1 MIEKAIEF
9 SIRNRFVVILLAL
22 GVVIWGIHA
31 VINTPVDAIPD
42 LSENQV
48 IVFTD
53 WMGRSPKEIE
63 DQITYP
69 LSVNLQGL
77 AGVKAVRSSSEFNF
91 SMINVIFEDNIDFY
105 FARQRVLERLTLAST
120 FLPPGVAPYL
130 APDAT
135 ALGQIFWYTVEGEG
149 QDLGRLRAIQD
160 WYVRYQLNS
169 VPGVAQVASA
179 GGFPIE
185 YQIDVDPNHLRAY
198 NVTLGE
204 LFSAVA
210 RSNSA
215 VGGKVIQKGN
225 AEYIVRGVGWI
236 ENTQDIEKI
245 VVKADPE
252 RGTPIYVSNLG
263 TVSLGAEFR
272 RSVLEKNGNEAV
284 GAVVMMRHGENP
296 LEVTKRIKAKI
307 QELQP
312 GLPEAV
318 RIVPF
323 YDRTRLIHGAIEMIT
338 GTLREEMI
346 IASVAILLILMHF
359 RSALLIC
366 MTLPL
371 AVLVSFILMRHFN
384 VPSNIMSLSGIA
396 ISIGILVDQA
406 IVMVENAT
414 HHLTAHFGHNKK
426 ITGDTREIIIPAC
439 RTVGRP
445 IFFSV
450 MIVLL
455 SFIPVFALSGREGKT
470 FHPLAFTKSFAMIG
484 VAIFSITLVPALIPS
499 FIRGRLRSEEESWLV
514 RNLIGIYKPWLTW
527 LMPRW
532 NLAMWSFSALLVLGA
547 GLFPINAIVPIPW
560 HWCFLVVAG
569 VTIAISVIFT
579 RGAHWQVVSFVTLA
593 ALSLTAYNFPKI
605 GVDYMPP
612 LDEGSILD
620 MPVTVP
626 RASVTQVTDDLKA
639 RDALLRRFPELEM
652 IVGKAGRAD
661 TPTDPSPLDMVESVI
676 TLRPKEYW
684 PRRKLRYA
692 DAEKQ
697 TEVVLAALQQRG
709 LIEPIADESK
719 RRELLGPA
727 TMNAAQRFDEAMRE
741 FVLQRFTEFQSK
753 LGKKL
758 LREFTAELVGRWNK
772 AGHLLAAVGEDDTQ
786 RVAAGLEKEFVAI
799 LTAGPGQ
806 EDINR
811 LIQQIAEKLA
821 AEKKVELNP
830 ELLTARFH
838 PLYAAYL
845 AVTNVLGAEQPTLF
859 TEMFEFI
866 EKRRDAHWRE
876 QVRPLDY
883 EIFDCAVGAY
893 DWYAIEELRKAAD
906 EKGLWAEAS
915 PLPMGE
921 GRGEGAPRETTS
933 PHSNPLPKGEGTDAA
948 EHKQLKALRAELDA
962 AWAPKLFLWK
972 SSMYSR
978 SKKDEGTDLLKEIDS
993 VVRMP
998 GWANIPT
1005 QPIINR
1011 IDMLATGVR
1020 TMIGVKVFGNDL
1032 DKIQEV
1038 SEQVA
1043 DVLRQV
1049 PGAVNV
1055 VPDQSR
1061 GKGYLEVKVDRD
1073 RAARYGVNVGD
1084 VQDVIET
1091 ALGGKAITMT
1101 VQGRE
1106 RFPVRIRYAR
1116 AFREDEEEVK
1126 NLLVS
1131 AAGAPMGPNA
1141 SGTGGGMNGG
1151 GVGGPGAPPAAGPK
1165 SGQVQI
1171 PLAMVADVK
1180 IVEGPAMI
1188 KSENG
1193 MLCNYVQLGVRD
1205 RDIVGFVEDA
1215 QRVVQQKLKLPQG
1228 MYLQWTGQFENQ
1240 VRAGKTMLVV
1250 FPAVILVIFIILYLT
1265 YNDLIDA
1272 LLMMKAVPEALV
1284 GGVFLL
1290 WLCDYHFSV
1299 AVQVGFIACFGMATE
1314 TGIIMLV
1321 YLREAIQKRG
1331 GLEKIGSLREL
1342 RDAVIE
1348 GAVHRLRP
1356 KLLTEG
1362 VAIIALAP
1370 MLWATGVGHEV
1381 IQAMAAPVLGG
1392 LLIADEVVDIFIPVR
1407 FYWVRRYRW
1416 LKMHGLPADSG
1427 PDTTRPRTGAR
1438 LAGRLAGPSLRP
1450 MANN

>member
-1 MIEKAIEF
+1 MIEKIIEF
-9 SIRNRFVVILLAL
+9 SIRNRFVVILLSL
-22 GVVIWGIHA
+22 GVVIWGVHA
-31 VINTPVDAIPD
+31 VINTPIDAIPD

-91 SMINVIFEDNIDFY
+91 SMINIIFEDNIDFY

-120 FLPPGVAPYL
+120 FLPPGVVPYL

-185 YQIDVDPNHLRAY
+185 YQIDVDPNNLRAY

-204 LFSAVA
+204 LFAAVA
-210 RSNSA
+210 GSNSA

-225 AEYIVRGVGWI
+225 AEYIIRGVGWI
-236 ENTQDIEKI
+236 ESTEDIENT

-252 RGTPIYVSNLG
+252 KGTPVYVSNLG
-263 TVSLGAEFR
+263 TVSLGTEFR
-272 RSVLEKNGNEAV
+272 RSVLEKGGNEAV

-312 GLPEAV
+312 GLPEGV

-338 GTLREEMI
+338 DTLRDEMI
-346 IASVAILLILMHF
+346 IASVAILVVLWHV
-359 RSALLIC
+359 RSALVIC

-371 AVLVSFILMRHFN
+371 AVVVSFILMRHFGIA
-384 VPSNIMSLSGIA
+384 SNIMSLSGIA

-414 HHLTAHFGHNKK
+414 HHLTAKFGHHQK
-426 ITGDTREIIIPAC
+426 IRGDTREIVIPAC
-439 RTVGRP
+439 RMVGRP

-450 MIVLL
+450 MIILL
-455 SFIPVFALSGREGKT
+455 SFIPVFALTGQEGKT
-470 FHPLAFTKSFAMIG
+470 FHPLAFTKSFAMVG
-484 VAIFSITLVPALIPS
+484 VAIFSITLVPALIPT
-499 FIRGRLRSEEESWLV
+499 FIKGRLRSEEESWLV
-514 RNLIGIYKPWLTW
+514 RNFIGIYKPWLTW

-532 NLAMWSFSALLVLGA
+532 NLAMWAFSALLVIGA
-547 GLFPINAIVPIPW
+547 GMFPINAIVPIPW
-560 HWCFLVVAG
+560 HWCFLVVTG
-569 VTIAISVIFT
+569 FTMAITVIFT
-579 RGAHWQVVSFVTLA
+579 RGAKYQVLSFVTLA
-593 ALSLTAYNFPKI
+593 ALSLWASKLPKI

-626 RASVTQVTDDLKA
+626 RASVTETADDLKA
-639 RDALLRRFPELEM
+639 RDALLRRFPEVEM
-652 IVGKAGRAD
+652 IVGKSGRAD
-661 TPTDPSPLDMVESVI
+661 TPTDPSPLDMVESII
-676 TLRPKEYW
+676 TLRPKEHW
-684 PRRKLRYA
+684 PKRKLDYK

-697 TEVVLAALQQRG
+697 MAVVLAALQERH
-709 LIEPIADESK
+709 LVDPIDDEAD
-719 RRELLGPA
+719 RHALLDPA
-727 TMNAAQRFDEAMRE
+727 TMNAVMRFDEMMRE
-741 FVLQRFTEFQSK
+741 MVLKRYHEFENK
-753 LGKKL
+753 LGSRL
-758 LREFTAELVGRWNK
+758 LREFIAELADRWQK
-772 AGHLLAAVGEDDTQ
+772 ADRLLESVSEADIDRLAAGF
-786 RVAAGLEKEFVAI
+786 EKQFAPI
-799 LTAGPGQ
+799 LSAGPGQ

-811 LIQQIAEKLA
+811 LIQQLAEKLA
-821 AEKKVELNP
+821 SEKKVQLNP
-830 ELLTARFH
+830 ELLTAKFP
-838 PLYAAYL
+838 PLKVAYL
-845 AVTNVLGAEQPTLF
+845 AVTNVLGSEQPTLF
-859 TEMFEFI
+859 TQMFDFI
-866 EKRRDAHWRE
+866 EHQRDEHWRE
-876 QVRPLDY
+876 QVHQLDQ
-883 EIFDCAVGAY
+883 EIFPYAIAAY
-893 DWYAIEELRKAAD
+893 DRYAIEELHKLAD
-906 EKGLWAEAS
+906 EKGLWAEK
-915 PLPMGE
+915 
-921 GRGEGAPRETTS
+921 TD
-933 PHSNPLPKGEGTDAA
+933 DAA
-948 EHKQLKALRAELDA
+948 EQKQLVALREELDA
-962 AWAPKLFLWK
+962 AWSVPHLWPSQNLFLWRK
-972 SSMYSR
+972 S
-978 SKKDEGTDLLKEIDS
+978 KDDLLKEVDS

-998 GWANIPT
+998 GWANIWT

-1020 TMIGVKVFGNDL
+1020 TMIGVKVFGNNL

-1038 SEQVA
+1038 SEEVA
-1043 DVLRQV
+1043 EVLKGI
-1049 PGAVNV
+1049 PGAVDV
-1055 VPDQSR
+1055 FPDQSR
-1061 GKGYLEVKVDRD
+1061 GKGYLEIKIDRK
-1073 RAARYGVNVGD
+1073 RAARYGVKVSD
-1084 VQDVIET
+1084 IQDVIET

-1101 VQGRE
+1101 VEGRE
-1106 RFPVRIRYAR
+1106 RFPVRVRYNR
-1116 AFREDEEEVK
+1116 ASREDEQEVK
-1126 NLLVS
+1126 RLLVS
-1131 AAGAPMGPNA
+1131 AASAPMGNP
-1141 SGTGGGMNGG
+1141 SGGGMNGKG
-1151 GVGGPGAPPAAGPK
+1151 MNGPATPMASGSK
-1165 SGQVQI
+1165 SGPVQI
-1171 PLAMVADVK
+1171 PLAMVADVN

-1193 MLCNYVQLGVRD
+1193 MLRNYVQLNVRD
-1205 RDIVGFVEDA
+1205 RDVVGFVEEA
-1215 QRVVQQKLKLPQG
+1215 QRVVAQKVKLPQG
-1228 MYLQWTGQFENQ
+1228 MYLAWSGQFEHQ

-1250 FPAVILVIFIILYLT
+1250 FPAVILVIFVILFLT
-1265 YNDLIDA
+1265 YNDIIDA
-1272 LLMMKAVPEALV
+1272 FLMMKAVPEAMV
-1284 GGVFLL
+1284 GGIFLL
-1290 WLCDYHFSV
+1290 WLFGYHFSV

-1321 YLREAIQKRG
+1321 YLRDAVDRRG
-1331 GLEKIGSLREL
+1331 GLEKIQSLAEL

-1362 VAIIALAP
+1362 TAIIALAP

-1381 IQAMAAPVLGG
+1381 ISAMAAPVLGG

-1407 FYWVRRYRW
+1407 FYWVRRWRW
-1416 LKMHGLPADSG
+1416 LKMHGIDEATAGYDKAVRPRALPA
-1427 PDTTRPRTGAR
+1427 TGRFA
-1438 LAGRLAGPSLRP
+1438 AGRLSGLAETP
-1450 MANN
+1450 ANIASGNGAPAKTPRA

>member
-1 MIEKAIEF
+1 MIEKIIEF
-9 SIRNRFVVILLAL
+9 SIRNRFVVILLSL
-22 GVVIWGIHA
+22 GVVVWGVHA

-91 SMINVIFEDNIDFY
+91 SMINIIFEDKIDFY

-120 FLPPGVAPYL
+120 FLPPGVVPYL

-185 YQIDVDPNHLRAY
+185 YQIDVDPNNLRAY

-210 RSNSA
+210 QSNSA

-236 ENTQDIEKI
+236 ENTADIEKT

-252 RGTPIYVSNLG
+252 KGTPIYVSNLG
-263 TVSLGAEFR
+263 TVSQGAEFR
-272 RSVLEKNGNEAV
+272 RSVLEKDGNEAV

-312 GLPEAV
+312 GLPEGV

-323 YDRTRLIHGAIEMIT
+323 YDRTRLIHGAIET
-338 GTLREEMI
+338 VTDTLRDEMI
-346 IASVAILLILMHF
+346 IASLAILLILMHF
-359 RSALLIC
+359 RSAVVIC

-384 VPSNIMSLSGIA
+384 IASNIMSLSGIA

-414 HHLTAHFGHNKK
+414 HQLTAHFGHHKK
-426 ITGDTREIIIPAC
+426 IMGDTREIVIPAC
-439 RTVGRP
+439 RMVGRP

-450 MIVLL
+450 IIILL
-455 SFIPVFALSGREGKT
+455 SFIPVFALTGQEGKT

-484 VAIFSITLVPALIPS
+484 VAILSITLVPALIPT
-499 FIRGRLRSEEESWLV
+499 FIKGRLRSEEDSWLV
-514 RNLIGIYKPWLTW
+514 RNLINIYKPWLTW
-527 LMPRW
+527 LMPRR
-532 NLAMWSFSALLVLGA
+532 NLAMWAFSALLVLGA

-560 HWCFLVVAG
+560 HWCFLAVTG
-569 VTIAISVIFT
+569 VTMAITVIFT
-579 RGAHWQVVSFVTLA
+579 RGARWQLLSFVTLA
-593 ALSLTAYNFPKI
+593 ALSLTAYHFPKI

-620 MPVTVP
+620 MPITVP
-626 RASVTQVTDDLKA
+626 RASVTQATDDLKA
-639 RDALLRRFPELEM
+639 RDALLRRFPEVEL
-652 IVGKAGRAD
+652 IVGKSGRAD

-676 TLRPKEYW
+676 TLRPKEHW
-684 PRRKLRYA
+684 PRRRLRYA

-697 TEVVLAALQQRG
+697 MKVVLAALQERR
-709 LIEPIADESK
+709 LIDPIPEDSE
-719 RRELLGPA
+719 RRAILDPA
-727 TMNAAQRFDEAMRE
+727 TMNAVQRFDETMRE
-741 FVLQRFTEFQSK
+741 MVLQRFRDFEAD
-753 LGKKL
+753 LGPEL
-758 LREFTAELVGRWNK
+758 LREFIVELVGRWQK
-772 AGHLLAAVGEDDTQ
+772 ADRLLEPVAEADLDRLVTQ
-786 RVAAGLEKEFVAI
+786 LQKEFAPI
-799 LTAGPGQ
+799 LSAGPGQ
-806 EDINR
+806 EDVNR

-821 AEKKVELNP
+821 AGKKVELNP
-830 ELLTARFH
+830 ELITAKFH

-845 AVTNVLGAEQPTLF
+845 AVTNVLGSEQPTLF
-859 TEMFEFI
+859 TEMFDFI
-866 EKRRDAHWRE
+866 EHARDKRSRE
-876 QVRPLDY
+876 QVHQIDRDVFPR
-883 EIFDCAVGAY
+883 AVAAY
-893 DWYAIEELRKAAD
+893 DRFAIEELHKLAD
-906 EKGLWAEAS
+906 EKGLWAEK
-915 PLPMGE
+915 
-921 GRGEGAPRETTS
+921 TD
-933 PHSNPLPKGEGTDAA
+933 DAA
-948 EHKQLKALRAELDA
+948 EQEQLKALRADLDA
-962 AWAPKLFLWK
+962 AWSSPHVLPSGNVFLWK
-972 SSMYSR
+972 STMYST
-978 SKKDEGTDLLKEIDS
+978 KKEDKGTDLRAEMHS
-993 VVRMP
+993 VVQMP
-998 GWANIPT
+998 GWANIWT

-1020 TMIGVKVFGNDL
+1020 TMIGVKVFGNNL

-1043 DVLRQV
+1043 EVLRLV
-1049 PGAVNV
+1049 PGAADV

-1061 GKGYLEVKVDRD
+1061 GKGYLEIKIDRD
-1073 RAARYGVNVGD
+1073 RAARYGVKVAD
-1084 VQDVIET
+1084 VQEVIET

-1101 VQGRE
+1101 VEGRE
-1106 RFPVRIRYAR
+1106 RFPVRVRYNR
-1116 AFREDEEEVK
+1116 ASREDEEDVK

-1131 AAGAPMGPNA
+1131 ATTAMGQP
-1141 SGTGGGMNGG
+1141 SGGMNGG
-1151 GVGGPGAPPAAGPK
+1151 GAMNGGNTRGLGTSVPSAAPV
-1165 SGQVQI
+1165 QV

-1180 IVEGPAMI
+1180 IVQGPAMI

-1193 MLCNYVQLGVRD
+1193 MLRNYVQLNVRD
-1205 RDIVGFVEDA
+1205 RDVVGFVEEA
-1215 QRVVQQKLKLPQG
+1215 QRVVAQKVKLPQG
-1228 MYLQWTGQFENQ
+1228 MYLAWSGQFENQ

-1250 FPAVILVIFIILYLT
+1250 FPAVILVIFIILFLT

-1272 LLMMKAVPEALV
+1272 LLMMKAVPEAMV
-1284 GGVFLL
+1284 GGILLL
-1290 WLCDYHFSV
+1290 WLFGYHFSV

-1321 YLREAIQKRG
+1321 YVRDAVQKRG
-1331 GLEKIGSLREL
+1331 GLEKIRSLAEL

-1381 IQAMAAPVLGG
+1381 ISAMAAPVLGG

-1416 LKMHGLPADSG
+1416 LKMHGIDEATAGYDKAV
-1427 PDTTRPRTGAR
+1427 RPSVLHENGRAA
-1438 LAGRLAGPSLRP
+1438 AGRLLRP
-1450 MANN
+1450 TDQPTRIASGDGEPARTVGA

>member
-1 MIEKAIEF
+1 MIERIIEF
-9 SIRNRFVVILLAL
+9 SIRNRFVVILAVL
-22 GVVIWGIHA
+22 GVVIWGVYA

-91 SMINVIFEDNIDFY
+91 SMINIIFEDNIDFY
-105 FARQRVLERLTLAST
+105 FARERVLERLTLAST
-120 FLPPGVAPYL
+120 FLPPGVVPYL

-185 YQIDVDPNHLRAY
+185 YQIDVDPNNLRAY

-210 RSNSA
+210 QSNSA

-236 ENTQDIEKI
+236 GSTKDIEKT

-252 RGTPIYVSNLG
+252 KGTPIYVSNLG
-263 TVSLGAEFR
+263 TVSLGSEFR

-296 LEVTKRIKAKI
+296 LQVTKRIKAKI

-312 GLPEAV
+312 GLPEGV

-323 YDRTRLIHGAIEMIT
+323 YDRTRLIHGAIETVT
-338 GTLREEMI
+338 GTLRDEML
-346 IASVAILLILMHF
+346 IASLAILLILMHF
-359 RSALLIC
+359 RSAVVIC

-384 VPSNIMSLSGIA
+384 IASNIMSLSGIA

-414 HHLTAHFGHNKK
+414 HHLTAHFGHHQK
-426 ITGDTREIIIPAC
+426 ITGDTREIVIPAC
-439 RTVGRP
+439 RMVGRP

-450 MIVLL
+450 IIILL
-455 SFIPVFALSGREGKT
+455 SFIPVFALTGQEGKT

-484 VAIFSITLVPALIPS
+484 VAILSITLVPALIPT
-499 FIRGRLRSEEESWLV
+499 FIKGRLRSEEESWLV
-514 RNLIGIYKPWLTW
+514 RNMIGIYKPWLTW

-532 NLAMWSFSALLVLGA
+532 NLAMWAFSALLILGA

-560 HWCFLVVAG
+560 HWCFLAVTG
-569 VTIAISVIFT
+569 VTMAITVIFT
-579 RGAHWQVVSFVTLA
+579 RGARWQLLSFVTLA
-593 ALSLTAYNFPKI
+593 ALALTAYHFPKI

-626 RASVTQVTDDLKA
+626 RASVTEASDDLKA
-639 RDALLRRFPELEM
+639 RDALLRRFPEVEM

-676 TLRPKEYW
+676 TLRPKEHW
-684 PRRKLRYA
+684 PKRKLDYK

-697 TEVVLAALQQRG
+697 TTVVLAALQGRG
-709 LIEPIADESK
+709 LVEPIEEQAK
-719 RRELLGPA
+719 RRAILDPA
-727 TMNAAQRFDEAMRE
+727 TMNALQRFNEAMRE
-741 FVLQRFTEFQSK
+741 TALRRFSDFEAD
-753 LGKKL
+753 LGPKL
-758 LREFTAELVGRWNK
+758 LRVLVVELAGRWQK
-772 AGHLLAAVGEDDTQ
+772 ADRLPAPLAEADIDRLAA
-786 RVAAGLEKEFVAI
+786 RLERQFAPI
-799 LTAGPGQ
+799 LSAGPGQ
-806 EDINR
+806 EDVTR
-811 LIQQIAEKLA
+811 LIQQIAENLA
-821 AEKKVELNP
+821 AEKKLELKA
-830 ELLTARFH
+830 ELMTARFR

-845 AVTNVLGAEQPTLF
+845 AVSNVLGCEQPTLF
-859 TEMFEFI
+859 SEMFEFI
-866 EKRRDAHWRE
+866 EHERDKQWRE
-876 QVRPLDY
+876 QVRQLDH
-883 EIFDCAVGAY
+883 EIFPRGVAAY
-893 DWYAIEELRKAAD
+893 DRYAIDEVRKAAQD
-906 EKGLWAEAS
+906 EGLGRESPPAGEPTRAEQQ
-915 PLPMGE
+915 
-921 GRGEGAPRETTS
+921 
-933 PHSNPLPKGEGTDAA
+933 
-948 EHKQLKALRAELDA
+948 QLESLRAELDA
-962 AWAPKLFLWK
+962 AWSPGLFLWK
-972 SSMYSR
+972 K
-978 SKKDEGTDLLKEIDS
+978 SKDDLLKEVDS

-998 GWANIPT
+998 GWANIWT

-1043 DVLRQV
+1043 EVLKQI
-1049 PGAVNV
+1049 PGAVDV
-1055 VPDQSR
+1055 FPDQSR
-1061 GKGYLEVKVDRD
+1061 GKGYLEIRIDRE
-1073 RAARYGVNVGD
+1073 RAARYGVKVAD

-1101 VQGRE
+1101 VEGRE
-1106 RFPVRIRYAR
+1106 RFPVRVRYNR
-1116 AFREDEEEVK
+1116 ESREDEEDVK

-1131 AAGAPMGPNA
+1131 AAGGMTGEAA
-1141 SGTGGGMNGG
+1141 SGGMNAARPLAASQGYA
-1151 GVGGPGAPPAAGPK
+1151 APL
-1165 SGQVQI
+1165 QV

-1193 MLCNYVQLGVRD
+1193 MLRNYVQLNVRD
-1205 RDIVGFVEDA
+1205 RDVLGFVEEA
-1215 QRVVQQKLKLPQG
+1215 QRVVAEKIKLPQG
-1228 MYLQWTGQFENQ
+1228 MYLAWSGQFENQ

-1250 FPAVILVIFIILYLT
+1250 FPVVILVIFIILFLT

-1272 LLMMKAVPEALV
+1272 LLMMKAVPEAMV
-1284 GGVFLL
+1284 GGIFLL

-1321 YLREAIQKRG
+1321 YLRDAVQRRG
-1331 GLEKIGSLREL
+1331 GLEKIRSLGEL

-1381 IQAMAAPVLGG
+1381 ISAMAAPVLGG

-1416 LKMHGLPADSG
+1416 LKMHGIDEATAGYDQAVRPGTLHENGQAADRGSAAVPAG
-1427 PDTTRPRTGAR
+1427 
-1438 LAGRLAGPSLRP
+1438 
-1450 MANN
+1450 

>member
-1 MIEKAIEF
+1 MIEKIIEF
-9 SIRNRFVVILLAL
+9 SIRNRFVVILVSL
-22 GVVIWGIHA
+22 GVVIWGVHA
-31 VINTPVDAIPD
+31 LINTPVDAIPD

-91 SMINVIFEDNIDFY
+91 SMINVIFDDNIDFY
-105 FARQRVLERLTLAST
+105 FARQRVLERLTLAGT
-120 FLPPGVAPYL
+120 FLPSGVVPYM

-185 YQIDVDPNHLRAY
+185 YQIDVDPNNLRAY

-204 LFSAVA
+204 LFAAVA
-210 RSNSA
+210 QSNSA
-215 VGGKVIQKGN
+215 VGGKVVQKGN
-225 AEYIVRGVGWI
+225 AEYIIRGVGWI
-236 ENTQDIEKI
+236 ENTKDIEKT

-252 RGTPIYVSNLG
+252 KGTPIYVSNLG

-312 GLPEAV
+312 GLPEGV

-323 YDRTRLIHGAIEMIT
+323 YDRTRLINGAIDSVTE
-338 GTLREEMI
+338 TLRDEMI
-346 IASVAILLILMHF
+346 IASLAILLILMHF
-359 RSALLIC
+359 RSAVVIC

-384 VPSNIMSLSGIA
+384 IASNIMSLSGIA

-414 HHLTAHFGHNKK
+414 HHLTAHFGHHHK
-426 ITGDTREIIIPAC
+426 ITGDTREILIPAC
-439 RTVGRP
+439 RMVGRP

-450 MIVLL
+450 IIILL
-455 SFIPVFALSGREGKT
+455 SFLPVFALTGQEGKM

-484 VAIFSITLVPALIPS
+484 VAIISITLVPALIPT
-499 FIRGRLRSEEESWLV
+499 FIKGRLRSEEDSWLV
-514 RNLIGIYKPWLTW
+514 RTMIGIYKPWLTW
-527 LMPRW
+527 LMPRL
-532 NLAMWSFSALLVLGA
+532 NLAMWSFAALLILGA

-560 HWCFLVVAG
+560 HWCFLA
-569 VTIAISVIFT
+569 VTGFTMVITLIFT
-579 RGAHWQVVSFVTLA
+579 RGAKWQVVSFITLA
-593 ALSLTAYNFPKI
+593 ALALTAYKFPKI

-626 RASVTQVTDDLKA
+626 RASVTETTDDLKA
-639 RDALLRRFPELEM
+639 RDALLRRFPEVEM
-652 IVGKAGRAD
+652 IVGKSGRAD

-684 PRRKLRYA
+684 PKRKLEYK

-697 TEVVLAALQQRG
+697 TAVVLAALQERH
-709 LIEPIADESK
+709 LIDPIAAESD
-719 RRELLGPA
+719 RHALLDPA
-727 TMNAAQRFDEAMRE
+727 TMNAITRMDETLRE
-741 FVLQRFTEFQSK
+741 IVLQRFHDFEAD
-753 LGKKL
+753 LGPKL
-758 LREFTAELVGRWNK
+758 LGEFITELVGRWQK
-772 AGHLLAAVGEDDTQ
+772 SGQLLAPL
-786 RVAAGLEKEFVAI
+786 AATDIGR
-799 LTAGPGQ
+799 LTAELQKQFASILSAGPAQ
-806 EDINR
+806 EDVNR

-821 AEKKVELNP
+821 AEEKVELTP
-830 ELLTARFH
+830 QLLTAKFH

-845 AVTNVLGAEQPTLF
+845 AMTNVLGSEQPTLF
-859 TEMFEFI
+859 TGMFEFI
-866 EKRRDAHWRE
+866 EKQRDKHWRA
-876 QVRPLDY
+876 QVRQIDRD
-883 EIFDCAVGAY
+883 IFPRAVAAY
-893 DWYAIEELRKAAD
+893 DRYAIEELHKLAD
-906 EKGLWAEAS
+906 EKGLWAEK
-915 PLPMGE
+915 
-921 GRGEGAPRETTS
+921 TD
-933 PHSNPLPKGEGTDAA
+933 DAA
-948 EHKQLKALRAELDA
+948 EQEQLKTLAAERDA
-962 AWAPKLFLWK
+962 AWSVRHVWPSDNLFLWK
-972 SSMYSR
+972 K
-978 SKKDEGTDLLKEIDS
+978 SKDDFLKEIDS

-998 GWANIPT
+998 GWANIWT

-1043 DVLRQV
+1043 EVLKQI
-1049 PGAVNV
+1049 PGAVDV
-1055 VPDQSR
+1055 FPDQSR
-1061 GKGYLEVKVDRD
+1061 GKGYLEIKIDRD
-1073 RAARYGVNVGD
+1073 RAARYGVKVGD

-1091 ALGGKAITMT
+1091 ALGGKAITTT
-1101 VQGRE
+1101 VEGRE
-1106 RFPVRIRYAR
+1106 RFPVRVRYNR
-1116 AFREDEEEVK
+1116 DSRKDEEDVK

-1131 AAGAPMGPNA
+1131 AAGSMVQSNGGSSSAGM
-1141 SGTGGGMNGG
+1141 GGGARRPAGARS
-1151 GVGGPGAPPAAGPK
+1151 APP
-1165 SGQVQI
+1165 QI
-1171 PLAMVADVK
+1171 PLVMVADVK
-1180 IVEGPAMI
+1180 IIEGPAMI

-1193 MLCNYVQLGVRD
+1193 MLRNYVQLNVRD
-1205 RDIVGFVEDA
+1205 RDVVGFVEEA
-1215 QRVVQQKLKLPQG
+1215 QRAVAQKVKLPQG
-1228 MYLQWTGQFENQ
+1228 MYLGWSGQFENQ
-1240 VRAGKTMLVV
+1240 VRAGKTMLITFPVV
-1250 FPAVILVIFIILYLT
+1250 FLVIFVILYIT
-1265 YNDLIDA
+1265 YHDAIDA
-1272 LLMMKAVPEALV
+1272 LLMMKAVWEALA
-1284 GGVFLL
+1284 GGAFFL
-1290 WLCDYHFSV
+1290 WLRGDHFSV
-1299 AVQVGFIACFGMATE
+1299 AVQVGFIACFGMAAE
-1314 TGIIMLV
+1314 SGIIMLV
-1321 YLREAIQKRG
+1321 YLRDAVEKRG
-1331 GLEKIGSLREL
+1331 GLEKIQSLRVL

-1381 IQAMAAPVLGG
+1381 IRAMAAPVLGG

-1416 LKMHGLPADSG
+1416 LKMHGIDEATAGYDQAV
-1427 PDTTRPRTGAR
+1427 RPQSTHDNSRIA
-1438 LAGRLAGPSLRP
+1438 AGRLPGRELEPALKASGNDTPAQTAG
-1450 MANN
+1450 A

>member
-1 MIEKAIEF
+1 MIEKIIEF
-9 SIRNRFVVILLAL
+9 SIRNRFVVILLSL
-22 GVVIWGIHA
+22 GVVIWGVHA

-77 AGVKAVRSSSEFNF
+77 AGVKSVRSSSEFNF
-91 SMINVIFEDNIDFY
+91 SMINIIFEDNIDFY

-120 FLPPGVAPYL
+120 FLPPGVVPYL

-149 QDLGRLRAIQD
+149 QDLGRLRAVQD

-185 YQIDVDPNHLRAY
+185 YQIDVDPNNLRAY

-204 LFSAVA
+204 LFAAVA
-210 RSNSA
+210 GSNSA
-215 VGGKVIQKGN
+215 VGGKVVQKGN

-236 ENTQDIEKI
+236 QSTKDIEKT

-252 RGTPIYVSNLG
+252 KGTPIYVSNLG
-263 TVSLGAEFR
+263 TVGLGTEFR

-312 GLPEAV
+312 GLPEGV

-323 YDRTRLIHGAIEMIT
+323 YDRTRLIHGAIEMIA
-338 GTLREEMI
+338 GTLRDEMI
-346 IASVAILLILMHF
+346 IASLAILLILMHV
-359 RSALLIC
+359 RSAVVIC
-366 MTLPL
+366 ITLPL

-384 VPSNIMSLSGIA
+384 VASNIMSLSGIA

-414 HHLTAHFGHNKK
+414 HHLTAHFGHHHK

-439 RTVGRP
+439 RMVGRP

-450 MIVLL
+450 MIILL
-455 SFIPVFALSGREGKT
+455 SFIPVFALTGQEGKM
-470 FHPLAFTKSFAMIG
+470 FHPLAFTKSFAMVG
-484 VAIFSITLVPALIPS
+484 VAIFSITLVPALIPT
-499 FIRGRLRSEEESWLV
+499 FIKGRLRAEDESWLV
-514 RNLIGIYKPWLTW
+514 RNFIGIYKPWLTW

-532 NLAMWSFSALLVLGA
+532 NLAMWFFSALLIVGA
-547 GLFPINAIVPIPW
+547 GMFPINAIVPIPW
-560 HWCFLVVAG
+560 HWCFLVVTG
-569 VTIAISVIFT
+569 FTMAITVIFT
-579 RGAHWQVVSFVTLA
+579 RGTKHQVLSFVSLA
-593 ALSLTAYNFPKI
+593 VLSLWAYHFPKI

-626 RASVTQVTDDLKA
+626 RASVTQTADDLKA
-639 RDALLRRFPELEM
+639 RDALLRRFPEVEM
-652 IVGKAGRAD
+652 VVGKSGRAD
-661 TPTDPSPLDMVESVI
+661 TPTDPSPLDMVESII
-676 TLRPKEYW
+676 TLRPKEHW
-684 PRRKLRYA
+684 PKRKLEYK

-697 TEVVLAALQQRG
+697 MAVVLAALQERH
-709 LIEPIADESK
+709 LIDPIEDESE
-719 RRELLGPA
+719 RRALVDPA
-727 TMNAAQRFDEAMRE
+727 TMNAAMRMDETMREMVFQRFHDFEAD
-741 FVLQRFTEFQSK
+741 
-753 LGKKL
+753 LGPRL
-758 LREFTAELVGRWNK
+758 LREFIAELVGRWQK
-772 AGHLLAAVGEDDTQ
+772 AERLLESVSDADIDRLTAQLQGQ
-786 RVAAGLEKEFVAI
+786 FAPI
-799 LTAGPGQ
+799 LSAGPGQ

-821 AEKKVELNP
+821 AQEKVELNP
-830 ELLTARFH
+830 ELLTAKFH
-838 PLYAAYL
+838 PLRSAYL
-845 AVTNVLGAEQPTLF
+845 ALANVLGSEPPTLF
-859 TEMFEFI
+859 TGMIDFVEHQ
-866 EKRRDAHWRE
+866 RDEHWRE
-876 QVRPLDY
+876 QVHHLDQ
-883 EIFDCAVGAY
+883 EIFPYAVAAY
-893 DWYAIEELRKAAD
+893 DRYAIEELHKLAD
-906 EKGLWAEAS
+906 EKGLWAEVP
-915 PLPMGE
+915 PLPSPSGRGAGGE
-921 GRGEGAPRETTS
+921 GRGEGQSES
-933 PHSNPLPKGEGTDAA
+933 PHPNPPLKGEGTIA
-948 EHKQLKALRAELDA
+948 EQLVALRAELDA
-962 AWAPKLFLWK
+962 AWSPHLFLWK
-972 SSMYSR
+972 K
-978 SKKDEGTDLLKEIDS
+978 SKDNLLKEVDS

-998 GWANIPT
+998 GWANIWT

-1043 DVLRQV
+1043 EVLKGI
-1049 PGAVNV
+1049 PGAVDV
-1055 VPDQSR
+1055 FPDQSR
-1061 GKGYLEVKVDRD
+1061 GKGYLEIKIDRE
-1073 RAARYGVNVGD
+1073 RAARYGVKVSD
-1084 VQDVIET
+1084 IQDVIET

-1101 VQGRE
+1101 VEGRE
-1106 RFPVRIRYAR
+1106 RFPVRVRYNR
-1116 AFREDEEEVK
+1116 SSREDEEEVK

-1131 AAGAPMGPNA
+1131 AASAPMGSSGGATSGGMTIAESKPA
-1141 SGTGGGMNGG
+1141 SGAS
-1151 GVGGPGAPPAAGPK
+1151 GAPAAPL
-1165 SGQVQI
+1165 QI

-1193 MLCNYVQLGVRD
+1193 MLRNYVQLNVRD
-1205 RDIVGFVEDA
+1205 RDVVGFVEEA
-1215 QRVVQQKLKLPQG
+1215 QRVVAQKVKLPQG
-1228 MYLQWTGQFENQ
+1228 MYLAWSGQFEHQ

-1250 FPAVILVIFIILYLT
+1250 FPAVILVIFVILFLT
-1265 YNDLIDA
+1265 YNDLLDA
-1272 LLMMKAVPEALV
+1272 FLMMKAVPEAMV
-1284 GGVFLL
+1284 GGIFLL
-1290 WLCDYHFSV
+1290 WLFDYHFSV

-1321 YLREAIQKRG
+1321 YLRDAVQKRG
-1331 GLEKIGSLREL
+1331 GLEKIQSLAEL

-1381 IQAMAAPVLGG
+1381 ISAMAAPVLGG

-1416 LKMHGLPADSG
+1416 LKMHGIDEATAGYDKAV
-1427 PDTTRPRTGAR
+1427 RPRESQRIGAAS
-1438 LAGRLAGPSLRP
+1438 LAGFTAVDS
-1450 MANN
+1450 ATATH

>member
-1 MIEKAIEF
+1 MIEKIIEF
-9 SIRNRFVVILLAL
+9 SIRNRFVVILATL
-22 GVVIWGIHA
+22 GVVVWGVYA

-91 SMINVIFEDNIDFY
+91 SMINIIFEDNVDFY
-105 FARQRVLERLTLAST
+105 FARERVLERLTLAST
-120 FLPPGVAPYL
+120 FLPPGVVPYL

-185 YQIDVDPNHLRAY
+185 YQIDVDPNKLRAY

-210 RSNSA
+210 QSNSA

-236 ENTQDIEKI
+236 GSTKDIEQT
-245 VVKADPE
+245 VVKADP
-252 RGTPIYVSNLG
+252 RKGTPICVSNLG
-263 TVSLGAEFR
+263 LVSLGGEFR
-272 RSVLEKNGNEAV
+272 RSVLEKDGNEAV

-296 LEVTKRIKAKI
+296 LAVTRRIKAKI

-312 GLPEAV
+312 GLPEGV

-323 YDRTRLIHGAIEMIT
+323 YDRTRLIHGAIETVT
-338 GTLREEMI
+338 GTLRDEMI
-346 IASVAILLILMHF
+346 IASLAILLILMHF
-359 RSALLIC
+359 RSAVLIC

-384 VPSNIMSLSGIA
+384 IASNIMSLSGIA

-414 HHLTAHFGHNKK
+414 HQLTAHFGHQQK
-426 ITGDTREIIIPAC
+426 ITGDTREIVISAC
-439 RTVGRP
+439 RMVGRP

-450 MIVLL
+450 IIILL
-455 SFIPVFALSGREGKT
+455 SFIPVFALTGQEGKT

-484 VAIFSITLVPALIPS
+484 VAIFSITLVPALIPT
-499 FIRGRLRSEEESWLV
+499 FIKGRLRSEEESWLV
-514 RNLIGIYKPWLTW
+514 RNMIGIYKPWLAW

-532 NLAMWSFSALLVLGA
+532 NLAMWAFSALLILGA
-547 GLFPINAIVPIPW
+547 GMFPINAIVPIPW
-560 HWCFLVVAG
+560 HWCFLAVTG
-569 VTIAISVIFT
+569 VTMAITVIFT
-579 RGAHWQVVSFVTLA
+579 RGARWQLLSFVTLA
-593 ALSLTAYNFPKI
+593 ALSLWAYHFPKI

-620 MPVTVP
+620 MPVTAP
-626 RASVTQVTDDLKA
+626 RASVTEAGDDLKA
-639 RDALLRRFPELEM
+639 RDALLRRFPEVEL

-676 TLRPKEYW
+676 TLRPKEHW
-684 PRRKLRYA
+684 PKRKLAYK
-692 DAEKQ
+692 DAERQ
-697 TEVVLAALQQRG
+697 AAVVLAALEGRG
-709 LIEPIADESK
+709 LVEPIEEEAK
-719 RRELLGPA
+719 RRAILDPA
-727 TMNAAQRFDEAMRE
+727 TMNALRRFDESMRDMA
-741 FVLQRFTEFQSK
+741 LRRFSDFEAD
-753 LGKKL
+753 LGPKL
-758 LREFTAELVGRWNK
+758 LREFIVE
-772 AGHLLAAVGEDDTQ
+772 LAARWQKADRLPAPLAEADID
-786 RVAAGLEKEFVAI
+786 RLAARLQKQFAPI
-799 LTAGPGQ
+799 LSAGPGQ
-806 EDINR
+806 EDVTR
-811 LIQQIAEKLA
+811 LIQQVAENLT
-821 AEKKVELNP
+821 AEKKVELDP
-830 ELLTARFH
+830 ELMTARSH

-845 AVTNVLGAEQPTLF
+845 AVTNVLGCEQPTLF
-859 TEMFEFI
+859 SEMFEFV
-866 EKRRDAHWRE
+866 EQERDKQWRAE
-876 QVRPLDY
+876 ARQLDRD
-883 EIFDCAVGAY
+883 IFPYAVAAY
-893 DWYAIEELRKAAD
+893 DRYAIDEVRKAAQD
-906 EKGLWAEAS
+906 EGLGRESPPAGEQARAEQQDLAS
-915 PLPMGE
+915 
-921 GRGEGAPRETTS
+921 
-933 PHSNPLPKGEGTDAA
+933 
-948 EHKQLKALRAELDA
+948 LRAELDA
-962 AWAPKLFLWK
+962 AWSAPHLWPSDNLLLQK
-972 SSMYSR
+972 CTMYSQR
-978 SKKDEGTDLLKEIDS
+978 KDKGTDLVEEMHS

-998 GWANIPT
+998 GWANIWT

-1043 DVLRQV
+1043 EVLKQV
-1049 PGAVNV
+1049 PGAVDV

-1061 GKGYLEVKVDRD
+1061 DKGYLEIRIDRQ
-1073 RAARYGVNVGD
+1073 RAARYGVKVAD

-1101 VQGRE
+1101 VEGRE
-1106 RFPVRIRYAR
+1106 RFPVRVRYNR
-1116 AFREDEEEVK
+1116 SSREDEEDVK

-1131 AAGAPMGPNA
+1131 AAGGMTGGAA
-1141 SGTGGGMNGG
+1141 SGGMNAAR
-1151 GVGGPGAPPAAGPK
+1151 PLAASQPAAVHPL
-1165 SGQVQI
+1165 QV

-1193 MLCNYVQLGVRD
+1193 MLRNYVQLNVRD
-1205 RDIVGFVEDA
+1205 RDVLGFVEEA
-1215 QRVVQQKLKLPQG
+1215 QRVVAQKVKLPQG
-1228 MYLQWTGQFENQ
+1228 MYLAWSGQFENQ

-1250 FPAVILVIFIILYLT
+1250 FPAVILVIFIILFLT
-1265 YNDLIDA
+1265 YNDLMDA
-1272 LLMMKAVPEALV
+1272 LLMMKAVPEAMV
-1284 GGVFLL
+1284 GGIFLL

-1321 YLREAIQKRG
+1321 YLRDAVERRG
-1331 GLEKIGSLREL
+1331 GLEKIRSLAEL

-1370 MLWATGVGHEV
+1370 MLWATGVGHE
-1381 IQAMAAPVLGG
+1381 IISAMAAPVLGG

-1416 LKMHGLPADSG
+1416 LKMHGIDEATAGYDQAV
-1427 PDTTRPRTGAR
+1427 RPRSLHEDGAAADR
-1438 LAGRLAGPSLRP
+1438 GCPAVPAG
-1450 MANN
+1450 

>member
-1 MIEKAIEF
+1 MIEKIIEF
-9 SIRNRFVVILLAL
+9 SIRNRFVVILLSL
-22 GVVIWGIHA
+22 GVVVWGVHA
-31 VINTPVDAIPD
+31 VINAPVDAIPD

-91 SMINVIFEDNIDFY
+91 SMVNIIFEDSVDFY

-120 FLPPGVAPYL
+120 FLPPGVVPYL
-130 APDAT
+130 APDAN
-135 ALGQIFWYTVEGEG
+135 ALGQIFWYTVEDEG

-185 YQIDVDPNHLRAY
+185 YQIDVDPNNLRAY

-210 RSNSA
+210 QSNSA

-236 ENTQDIEKI
+236 ESTRDIEQT

-252 RGTPIYVSNLG
+252 KGTPIYVSNLG

-296 LEVTKRIKAKI
+296 LEVTRRIKAKI

-312 GLPEAV
+312 GLPEGV

-323 YDRTRLIHGAIEMIT
+323 YDRTRLIHGAIEMISE
-338 GTLREEMI
+338 TLLHEMI

-366 MTLPL
+366 LTLPL
-371 AVLVSFILMRHFN
+371 AVLVSFILMRHFHVSSN
-384 VPSNIMSLSGIA
+384 VMSLAGIA

-414 HHLTAHFGHNKK
+414 HHLTAQFGHDRK
-426 ITGDTREIIIPAC
+426 IEGDTREIVIRAC

-450 MIVLL
+450 MIILL
-455 SFIPVFALSGREGKT
+455 SFIPVFALTGRDAKT

-499 FIRGRLRSEEESWLV
+499 FVRGRLRSEEDSWLV

-532 NLAMWSFSALLVLGA
+532 NLATWSFSALLILGA
-547 GLFPINAIVPIPW
+547 GLFPIHAIVPIPW
-560 HWCFLVVAG
+560 HWGYLAVVG
-569 VTIAISVIFT
+569 ITMAITVIFT
-579 RGAHWQVVSFVTLA
+579 RGAKWQAVSFVTLA
-593 ALSLTAYNFPKI
+593 ALSLAAYHFPKI

-626 RASVTQVTDDLKA
+626 RASVTQVADDLKA
-639 RDALLRRFPELEM
+639 RDALLRRFPEIELV
-652 IVGKAGRAD
+652 VGKAGRAD
-661 TPTDPSPLDMVESVI
+661 TPTDPSPLDMVESI
-676 TLRPKEYW
+676 LTLRSKEHWPK
-684 PRRKLRYA
+684 RKLDYK
-692 DAEKQ
+692 DARKQ
-697 TEVVLAALQQRG
+697 AAVVLAALQERG
-709 LIEPIADESK
+709 LIEPFFDESAGAARVTLAEWLK
-719 RRELLGPA
+719 GWVTRGRGVPTARDELLGPA
-727 TMNAAQRFDEAMRE
+727 TMNALQRFDETMRE
-741 FVLQRFTEFQSK
+741 LVLQEYTDFEAD
-753 LGKKL
+753 LGPKL
-758 LREFTAELVGRWNK
+758 LREFIVELVGRWEK
-772 AGHLLAAVGEDDTQ
+772 ADRLLAP
-786 RVAAGLEKEFVAI
+786 VAEADVDGLVASLQKQFAPI
-799 LTAGPGQ
+799 LSSGPAQ
-806 EDINR
+806 EDVNR
-811 LIQQIAEKLA
+811 LIQQIAEGLA
-821 AEKKVELNP
+821 AKQRVELNP
-830 ELLTARFH
+830 DLMTASFH
-838 PLYAAYL
+838 PLQSAYL
-845 AVTNVLGAEQPTLF
+845 AVMSVLGAEQPTLF
-859 TEMFEFI
+859 TQMLELI
-866 EKRRDAHWRE
+866 VHRRDLHWRE
-876 QVRPLDY
+876 HVGQVDRDVF
-883 EIFDCAVGAY
+883 ERAVAAY
-893 DWYAIEELRKAAD
+893 DRYVIEELRKLAE
-906 EKGLWAEAS
+906 EKGLWAEAP
-915 PLPMGE
+915 PLPPGGE
-921 GRGEGAPRETTS
+921 TRP
-933 PHSNPLPKGEGTDAA
+933 A
-948 EHKQLKALRAELDA
+948 EQEQLVALRAELDA
-962 AWAPKLFLWK
+962 AWSPHLFLWRK
-972 SSMYSR
+972 S
-978 SKKDEGTDLLKEIDS
+978 KDDLLKELDS

-998 GWANIPT
+998 GWANIWT

-1020 TMIGVKVFGNDL
+1020 TTIGVKVFGNDL

-1038 SEQVA
+1038 SDQVA
-1043 DVLRQV
+1043 EVLRQV
-1049 PGAVNV
+1049 PGAVDV
-1055 VPDQSR
+1055 FPDQSR
-1061 GKGYLEVKVDRD
+1061 GKGYLEIKIDRD
-1073 RAARYGVNVGD
+1073 RAARYGVKVGD

-1101 VQGRE
+1101 VEGRE
-1106 RFPVRIRYAR
+1106 RFPVRVRYN
-1116 AFREDEEEVK
+1116 RESRGDEEDVK

-1131 AAGAPMGPNA
+1131 AAG
-1141 SGTGGGMNGG
+1141 GGMNAGG
-1151 GVGGPGAPPAAGPK
+1151 MPGSKPLAALQEAGK
-1165 SGQVQI
+1165 TLQV
-1171 PLAMVADVK
+1171 PLAMVADVR

-1193 MLCNYVQLGVRD
+1193 MLRNYVQLNVRD
-1205 RDIVGFVEDA
+1205 RDIVGFVEEA
-1215 QRVVQQKLKLPQG
+1215 QRVVAQQIKLPQG
-1228 MYLQWTGQFENQ
+1228 MYLAWSGQFENQ
-1240 VRAGKTMLVV
+1240 VRAGRTMLVV
-1250 FPAVILVIFIILYLT
+1250 FPAVALVIFVILYLT
-1265 YNDLIDA
+1265 YHDLIDA
-1272 LLMMKAVPEALV
+1272 LLMMKAVPEAMV
-1284 GGVFLL
+1284 GGIFLL
-1290 WLCDYHFSV
+1290 WLFDYRFSV

-1321 YLREAIQKRG
+1321 YLREAVEKRG

-1381 IQAMAAPVLGG
+1381 ISAMAAPVLGG

-1416 LKMHGLPADSG
+1416 LKMHGIDEATAGYDRAV
-1427 PDTTRPRTGAR
+1427 RPHGVQQRDGA
-1438 LAGRLAGPSLRP
+1438 AAAPV
-1450 MANN
+1450 AA